1 MAALPAPLHY
11 RALKHNLI
19 KVILSNNSLEGKGT
33 LSDQAQRELDWWIQ
47 NLNLYNRKF
56 SITPPDQIIIS
67 SDASSKGWGISC
79 HGQCTRRLWPREERK
94 SHINVLELKVAIMT
108 FTMSRKVGISIHV
121 GMDNMAAFSL
131 LRRMGWTKKT
141 GNGINQQEDLGLPLA
156 TTAEYLLGVKNIEA
170 GRKSENLKG
179 SSKW

>member
-1 MAALPAPLHY
+1 
-11 RALKHNLI
+11 
-19 KVILSNNSLEGKGT
+19 
-33 LSDQAQRELDWWIQ
+33 
-47 NLNLYNRKF
+47 
-56 SITPPDQIIIS
+56 
-67 SDASSKGWGISC
+67 
-79 HGQCTRRLWPREERK
+79 
-94 SHINVLELKVAIMT
+94 
-108 FTMSRKVGISIHV
+108 MSRKVGISIHV